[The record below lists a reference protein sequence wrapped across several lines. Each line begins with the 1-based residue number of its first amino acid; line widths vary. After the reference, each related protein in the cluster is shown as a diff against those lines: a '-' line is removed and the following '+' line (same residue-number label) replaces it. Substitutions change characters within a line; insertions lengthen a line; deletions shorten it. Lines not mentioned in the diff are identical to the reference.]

1 MENINNIKTFP
12 NIPQN
17 VKDMFS
23 DIGAGIC
30 YSQKLTDA
38 NKGTYDL
45 SKVKQYKP
53 KTKIPEIIKE
63 ILEESEYRKMYE
75 WEYDKEFVSD
85 GVKIQVIKYDIS
97 TSDWCLVLMDSKEV
111 KMTKKNLREWW
122 NNRDES
128 I

>member
-1 MENINNIKTFP
+1 MESINNIKTFD
-12 NIPQN
+12 NISQH

-30 YSQKLTDA
+30 YTQKLVDA
-38 NKGTYDL
+38 NKGKYDL

-75 WEYDKEFVSD
+75 WEYDREFVS
-85 GVKIQVIKYDIS
+85 GGIKFKVIKYNIN
-97 TSDWCLVLMDSKEV
+97 TGDWCLVLRDDKEV

-122 NNRDES
+122 ES
-128 I
+128 RNDK